1 MASTTTM
8 LGMNYWT
15 DKWDLHEDIC
25 PCDVHVNDWI
35 ADQGLKNKVIYHFG
49 TGTHHVVG
57 VEQARNGSGNSV
69 LSITASIEEYEA
81 YIKLVS
87 TNSAV
92 AKSYIAYFGDIYLT
106 NPRLLPD
113 FDIVTMVHLC
123 EFFFPN
129 TASPEY
135 GGMTDR
141 GVLDLFTEKTRSGGY
156 LLFYKNS
163 MGKERTAEI
172 LKVWEKEKPVERVAD
187 FKTLIV
193 YKKK

>member
-1 MASTTTM
+1 MAE

-15 DKWDLHEDIC
+15 DKWDLHEDVC
-25 PCDVHVNDWI
+25 PCDVHVNEWVV
-35 ADQGLKNKVIYHFG
+35 DQGLKNKVIYHFG

-57 VEQARNGSGNSV
+57 VEQAKNGLGNCV

-87 TNSAV
+87 GNSAV

-129 TASPEY
+129 TASAEY

-141 GVLDLFTEKTRSGGY
+141 GVLDLFTDKTRSGGY

-172 LKVWEKEKPVERVAD
+172 LPVWEKEKPVERVAD

-193 YKKK
+193 YRKK

>member
-1 MASTTTM
+1 M
-8 LGMNYWT
+8 LQMNYWT
-15 DKWDLHEDIC
+15 DKWDLHEDVC
-25 PCDVHVNDWI
+25 PCDVHLNDWV
-35 ADQGLKNKVIYHFG
+35 ADQGLKNKTIFHFG

-57 VEQARNGSGNSV
+57 IEQSRNGSNNAV
-69 LSITASIEEYEA
+69 LAITASIEEYEA

-141 GVLDLFTEKTRSGGY
+141 QVLDLFTDKTRSGGY
-156 LLFYKNS
+156 LIFYMNS
-163 MGKERTAEI
+163 MGKDRTAEI
-172 LKVWEKEKPVERVAD
+172 LPVWEKEKPVERVAD

-193 YKKK
+193 YRKK

>member
-1 MASTTTM
+1 M
-8 LGMNYWT
+8 LQMNYWT
-15 DKWDLHEDIC
+15 DKWDLHEDVC
-25 PCDVHVNDWI
+25 PCDVHFNDWVT
-35 ADQGLKNKVIYHFG
+35 DSGQRNKTIFHFG

-57 VEQARNGSGNSV
+57 RTQATNGLNNAV
-69 LSITASIEEYEA
+69 IAITASIEEYEA

-87 TNSAV
+87 TDSAV

-141 GVLDLFTEKTRSGGY
+141 GVLDLFTDKARPGGHLVFYQNSMGAEKTR
-156 LLFYKNS
+156 
-163 MGKERTAEI
+163 AI
-172 LKVWEKEKPVERVAD
+172 LPEWEKEKPVQKVGE
-187 FKTLIV
+187 FKTLLI
-193 YKKK
+193 YRKI